1 MKEQISYLQLYST
14 IHTQG
19 HYKLDN
25 EFYNKMF
32 EPMLTHKELGKAW
45 KLIHHKTQIFSQ
57 NAKNISYFTLNY
69 AMAQQHLLA
78 LQNGCEL

>member
-32 EPMLTHKELGKAW
+32 EPMLTHKELGEAW
-45 KLIHHKTQIFSQ
+45 KLIHHKTQIFSP
-57 NAKNISYFTLNY
+57 NVKNIIILRLKF
-69 AMAQQHLLA
+69 AMAHTISF
-78 LQNGCEL
+78 GFSKWM